1 MHTPL
6 RWLAALLLPVLE
18 WAGLPGALTALTLTL
33 VARLTARRPQ
43 LSGKWPDGRGRAE
56 GVQERA
62 QEAAWRRATDWMS
75 GGLLPTGADACP
87 AVALAALAWAC
98 QTRDPQDVGLPAWR
112 FALAGVDALCA
123 YLLCMAWFQQRR
135 AASGTVRGLD
145 TNMRRRRV
153 PWAKSRLGQVGVCAA
168 VGFVCGLEAWAFT
181 GRAWPMVALAALMAG
196 LPMIPAH
203 RQAAKSFRLDLDTAV
218 RLTSWLDLTP
228 AKSLRTGRIGGV
240 SDTRTGAD
248 GSVLAVLACR
258 DAGEWADDG
267 LRRALTPVTQAD
279 GRMTAIV
286 YMGADRTR
294 CRLAVVPSQPP
305 APDALLA
312 DGVMLAARM
321 LVDETRMGAMYGAY
335 AGDIADLRCVA
346 RHDGRPVVWSFGLD
360 GTNADWDLIS
370 RDWLKDAAPGAF
382 GDWMNMDGVRVV
394 ADPGGHG
401 WVGPDAPWEGF
412 DWEKGVGSL
421 LCRNVTRR
429 TDPERYFRLLDE
441 EADLRATFAAALDT
455 AKLPEPMSVWHDT
468 AEDLRAHGWSI
479 HTVMIAIPQGY
490 DGGDY
495 RRLDYRGA
503 FAESRIADLLP
514 VTDRDGRVSP
524 RRLLFVHAPTVG
536 APGNARIPDTLR
548 DLTGDDE
555 AATLVARVIASRAL
569 GQLFKHPPAVVD
581 ARQCGRRQSV
591 WRISIRLD
599 RDVTAADLRKG
610 ADRLRTLTGADETL
624 WDWRDANTVDW
635 WAGGPFDDRETMWR
649 DVRDRERMI
658 RLRLDE
664 AWAASRATGADG
676 RPVSVRDIE
685 PGGGA
690 LVRAVFDLPAGL
702 GVDGALMKLDAF
714 RATAGYR
721 YARPIPGPGLTLLLG
736 RDDPLPA
743 SAMADW
749 NALDGGMED
758 TALPFAVGDDGGTVA
773 FDPSDTPHLLISG
786 QTMSGKTSAAVT
798 IVNAALR
805 RGWMVMVADPV
816 KNGNDFA
823 PVRSKCAGFATG
835 LDRTAAM
842 LRWVD
847 EEGRRRRDLQ
857 TARGAA
863 NREALDPSERP
874 PRLLVF
880 VDEFVSL
887 VELSKGAKRNPSGDP
902 DVDNENILE
911 AWRDQ
916 CRRMIGTAVSH
927 ILTQHRSQ
935 GITLVLGSQMLKTS
949 SLDAL
954 PDAGLAKGQLG
965 RMFIG
970 SGQTAG
976 QVSDVNVADANRLI
990 SQALEAGGMPKGR
1003 GLYERM
1009 GRGVQMVQCWW
1020 CGTAD
1025 DITAHMA
1032 DVPDREPVDWSMYV
1046 PERPRLVGVVDE
1058 AAEPVETVAAS
1069 LADDDEWVL
1078 D

>member
-18 WAGLPGALTALTLTL
+18 WFGLPGALTAVALTLA
-33 VARLTARRPQ
+33 ARLTARRPQ
-43 LSGKWPDGRGRAE
+43 LSGKWPDGRSRAE
-56 GVQERA
+56 GAGERA

-87 AVALAALAWAC
+87 AIALAALAWAC
-98 QTRDPQDVGLPAWR
+98 QTRDPQALGLPAWR
-112 FALAGVDALCA
+112 YMLAAADALAC
-123 YLLCMAWFQQRR
+123 YLLAMAWFNQRR

-153 PWAKSRLGQVGVCAA
+153 PWAKSRLRQIGVCAA
-168 VGFVCGLEAWAFT
+168 AGLAAGLEVWAFT
-181 GRAWPMVALAALMAG
+181 GRAWPMLMLTALMAG

-203 RQAAKSFRLDLDTAV
+203 RQAARSFRTDLDTAV
-218 RLTSWLDLTP
+218 RLTSWLDRAP

-240 SDTRTGAD
+240 SDTKTGAD
-248 GSVLAVLACR
+248 GSRLAVLSCQ
-258 DAGEWADDG
+258 DAGEWTDDG
-267 LRRALTPVTQAD
+267 LRRALTPVAQAD
-279 GRMTAIV
+279 GSLVAFA

-294 CRLAVVPSQPP
+294 CRLAVIPAQPP
-305 APDALLA
+305 EPDALLA
-312 DGVMLAARM
+312 DETMLAARM

-335 AGDIADLRCVA
+335 AGDITDLTCVA
-346 RHDGRPVVWSFGLD
+346 RRDGKPVVWSFRID

-370 RDWLKDAAPGAF
+370 RDWLKNAAPGAF
-382 GDWMNMDGVRVV
+382 GDWMNTERLRVV

-412 DWEKGVGSL
+412 DWERRAGSL
-421 LCRNVTRR
+421 LCRTVTRKG
-429 TDPERYFRLLDE
+429 DPERYFRLLDE
-441 EADLRATFAAALDT
+441 EADLRATFAAALDP

-468 AEDLRAHGWSI
+468 AEDLRAHGWTI

-514 VTDRDGRVSP
+514 VTGRDGRVSP

-536 APGNARIPDTLR
+536 APANARIPDALR

-555 AATLVARVIASRAL
+555 AAALVARVIASRAL

-599 RDVTAADLRKG
+599 RDVTAADLRRS

-635 WAGGPFDDRETMWR
+635 WAGGVFDDREAMWR
-649 DVRDRERMI
+649 DMRDRERMI

-664 AWAASRATGADG
+664 AWAASKATGADG
-676 RPVSVRDIE
+676 RPVSVRDIT
-685 PGGGA
+685 PGGGT

-702 GVDGALMKLDAF
+702 GVAGALMKLDAF

-721 YARPIPGPGLTLLLG
+721 YARRIPGPGLTLLLG
-736 RDDPLPA
+736 RENPLPDGV
-743 SAMADW
+743 MTDW
-749 NALDGGMED
+749 GALDGGMED
-758 TALPFAVGDDGGTVA
+758 TALPFAVGDDGETVA

-835 LDRTAAM
+835 LDQTAAM

-857 TARGAA
+857 SARGAA

-880 VDEFVSL
+880 MDEFVSA

-911 AWRDQ
+911 GWRDQ
-916 CRRMIGTAVSH
+916 CKRMIGTAVSH

-935 GITLVLGSQMLKTS
+935 GISLILGSQMLKAST
-949 SLDAL
+949 LDAI
-954 PDAGLAKGQLG
+954 PDAGLAKNQLG

-970 SGQTAG
+970 AGQTAG
-976 QVSDVNVADANRLI
+976 QVSGQNEQEANRLI
-990 SQALEAGGMPKGR
+990 AQALEEGGMPKGR

-1020 CGTAD
+1020 CGPAA
-1025 DITAHMA
+1025 DITAQMA
-1032 DVPDREPVDWSMYV
+1032 DVPDREPVDWSGFV

-1058 AAEPVETVAAS
+1058 APEPVETVAAD
-1069 LADDDEWVL
+1069 LADAGEWVL
-1078 D
+1078 E